1 MLPTVHT
8 KTPITILICLTNHR
22 TATTCIVCTIIT
34 ILAATITI
42 TTITLTILLMLIQA
56 ISHLCTLECMGIIT
70 IIVRCSIPFI
80 QHIST
85 AIITETTTMG
95 TPILTFTITMLVHTT
110 TITNPH
116 IIT

>member
-8 KTPITILICLTNHR
+8 RTPITIRICLTNHR

-34 ILAATITI
+34 SPAAIITI

-56 ISHLCTLECMGIIT
+56 ISHLFTLEFMGITT
-70 IIVRCSIPFI
+70 IIVHCFIPFTP
-80 QHIST
+80 HIST

-95 TPILTFTITMLVHTT
+95 TPIHTFTITILVHTT
-110 TITNPH
+110 PITSPH